1 MEFDAELEKEVLTLT
16 PGQLQA
22 AFRKYIDP
30 AAISFFRA
38 GDFEKAGVNW

>member
-1 MEFDAELEKEVLTLT
+1 MAFDGELEKKVLSLT

-30 AAISFFRA
+30 TGISFFRA
-38 GDFEKAGVNW
+38 GDFKKAGITW